1 MKLSKLL
8 AILSI
13 ILLAVTGYVGY
24 EVNNNI
30 AKDKM
35 LAASA
40 NQLKGLAMGMELFVK
55 QSLSNPTQKI
65 DSQELQRSIQLYDTA
80 YSSLPSEPLLDTNKS
95 TLEVSWNNTVKAN
108 LVEIVKLENNIPDLQ
123 ILKAELLQTI
133 TTLND
138 NIYALEDEITKSKGS
153 NSKYTT
159 PLIRS
164 VNDILKRARL
174 IEGSDGTIK
183 VDAFNQIVSAG
194 NQSFSSAIQLMNSGF
209 QSGGLPRNNK
219 IRGIVQSIPALNEKI
234 RLTSVQIKD
243 ALSNK
248 LLVNNLLTKISSSIN
263 SWQLSLN
270 QTVAIINSIDSQRDI
285 GLPLFIV
292 LLSITLGLM
301 AMMALAG
308 FILPEHQASTAVQET
323 NKFKQLTNN
332 RSKELNGVLGQL
344 EKLEE
349 GDLTV
354 YLNENGETTSEIA
367 KAINKVVLTIKAVIS
382 QTQSTV
388 ADLSAAAE
396 QSVKTSAIVEKGKE
410 DQIRIIEDAYDRL
423 TNDAKSLDLIV
434 EQSTLTSNSA
444 RQTQDQVKR
453 GIEAVK
459 TVSKSNESVRAFQK
473 NITSKMRSTLESVQ
487 GLSEITSEISETN
500 QQVKLISVHLGLL
513 ATQAD
518 GDLEKNMKN
527 SSETMH
533 KHTDNLK
540 QNIAHFLRL
549 IEKVTNEAQETREA
563 VNESINATENMLNL
577 NKDSHEA
584 LNKIDQ
590 ESTKLL
596 NHASS
601 VQSSVAQMKSNSS
614 EVIGTVKNV
623 KQHIIDGA
631 AHSQDTAS
639 AISDVTEKSNKL
651 SKTVK
656 HFKTTK

>member
-1 MKLSKLL
+1 
-8 AILSI
+8 
-13 ILLAVTGYVGY
+13 
-24 EVNNNI
+24 
-30 AKDKM
+30 
-35 LAASA
+35 
-40 NQLKGLAMGMELFVK
+40 
-55 QSLSNPTQKI
+55 
-65 DSQELQRSIQLYDTA
+65 
-80 YSSLPSEPLLDTNKS
+80 
-95 TLEVSWNNTVKAN
+95 
-108 LVEIVKLENNIPDLQ
+108 
-123 ILKAELLQTI
+123 
-133 TTLND
+133 
-138 NIYALEDEITKSKGS
+138 
-153 NSKYTT
+153 
-159 PLIRS
+159 
-164 VNDILKRARL
+164 
-174 IEGSDGTIK
+174 
-183 VDAFNQIVSAG
+183 
-194 NQSFSSAIQLMNSGF
+194 
-209 QSGGLPRNNK
+209 
-219 IRGIVQSIPALNEKI
+219 
-234 RLTSVQIKD
+234 
-243 ALSNK
+243 
-248 LLVNNLLTKISSSIN
+248 
-263 SWQLSLN
+263 
-270 QTVAIINSIDSQRDI
+270 
-285 GLPLFIV
+285 
-292 LLSITLGLM
+292 
-301 AMMALAG
+301 
-308 FILPEHQASTAVQET
+308 
-323 NKFKQLTNN
+323 
-332 RSKELNGVLGQL
+332 
-344 EKLEE
+344 
-349 GDLTV
+349 
-354 YLNENGETTSEIA
+354 
-367 KAINKVVLTIKAVIS
+367 
-382 QTQSTV
+382 
-388 ADLSAAAE
+388 
-396 QSVKTSAIVEKGKE
+396 
-410 DQIRIIEDAYDRL
+410 
-423 TNDAKSLDLIV
+423 
-434 EQSTLTSNSA
+434 
-444 RQTQDQVKR
+444 
-453 GIEAVK
+453 VK

-487 GLSEITSEISETN
+487 GLSEITSEITETN